1 MKTSQTM
8 NKSTAPLIFV
18 ATGLDENDVRHATGM
33 AASDPFGLLVEPGGR
48 LHLLVSPLEASR
60 AKKTCP
66 RAIIH
71 TPLSLA
77 SPGIPP
83 PATLSQQFVA
93 LATKLGAPRVTVTPH
108 FPIGVA
114 RALTAAGVAVEVQDA
129 PPFPSRAIKTAREVA
144 WITQAQEAA
153 VAAMRAAIEC
163 IRAATIGPRKVL
175 RHRGRILTAEHIK
188 NVIAH
193 ALMEHQCADQ
203 GTIVA
208 VGPQS
213 ARPHDTGSGPLR
225 AGVPIV
231 LDIFPRHRETGYWG
245 DITRT
250 VVRGEA
256 TPQVRQMYRAVHTA
270 QRDALAMLR
279 PGVELAAVHQTVVDS
294 FLRAGFITKLEPPG
308 RECGF
313 IHSTGHGV
321 GLDIHEEPRLSRG
334 PGQLLAGHVVTVEPG
349 LYYPGIGGVRI
360 EDTVVITQ
368 RGYKLLASFPKKLEV

>member
-1 MKTSQTM
+1 M
-8 NKSTAPLIFV
+8 NKSTAPRIFV
-18 ATGLDENDVRHATGM
+18 ATGLDENDVRYATGLT
-33 AASDPFGLLVEPGGR
+33 ASDPFGLLVEPGGQ
-48 LHLLVSPLEASR
+48 LHLLVSALEASR

-66 RAIIH
+66 RATIH
-71 TPLSLA
+71 TPASLA
-77 SPGIPP
+77 AAAAAPP
-83 PATLSQQFVA
+83 ITLPQQFVA
-93 LATKLGAPRVTVTPH
+93 LAAKLGARRVTVTPH

-114 RALTAAGVAVEVQDA
+114 RALTASGVAVEIQDT
-129 PPFPSRAIKTAREVA
+129 PPFPSRATKTAREVA

-153 VAAMRAAIEC
+153 VAAMRAAIAC
-163 IRAATIGPRKVL
+163 IRTATIGPRGVL
-175 RHRGRILTAEHIK
+175 RQRGRILTAEHIK
-188 NVIAH
+188 NVIAR
-193 ALMEHQCADQ
+193 ALMERHCVDQ

-256 TPQVRQMYRAVHTA
+256 TAKTRQMYRAVHAA

-279 PGVELAAVHQTVVDS
+279 PGVELAAVHQTVEDS

-321 GLDIHEEPRLSRG
+321 GLDIHEEPRLNRG
-334 PGQLLAGHVVTVEPG
+334 PGQLAAGHVVTVEPG
-349 LYYPGIGGVRI
+349 LYYPGVGGVRI
-360 EDTVVITQ
+360 EDTVAITQ
-368 RGYKLLASFPKKLEV
+368 RGYKLLATFPKKLEV